1 MENQRYW
8 QEGLDWK
15 RIFLLWGKKLWLLA
29 AAGLAGAVLGGGIYL
44 AVCVLPA
51 ANREYETVSKVYL
64 NFNCEPEDFNEL
76 SYNGYTWNDL
86 MATDPILNT
95 TMENLPPE
103 IGRETVI
110 GATKAE
116 ILSDIRLLTI
126 TITAD
131 RPELAAQIME
141 ATQASLVHLGE
152 TDELFESI
160 EIYSTTEP
168 EQIVWDNRTVRAMI
182 TGAVI
187 ALLTA
192 FLAAAF
198 YYVMDDSVYVA
209 EDVKRRYGILAM
221 GILTKKSGRDVERED
236 GVRNRG
242 DEESHGRT
250 GFEKEFLAN
259 YCYLCRGMKKVAV
272 VSVDSTEDGEEAA
285 KRIEQLME
293 EASLLEEAN
302 LSEKGERAVEGRGED
317 GLDADRQ
324 KKKDGAAA
332 GNGKEPICVALGMP
346 EEDGDVYRR
355 LRDAGGVILA
365 VRFGGKNGKRIE
377 RLLGNL
383 ENQDCRVVG
392 AVIVDGNENFLRM
405 YYGERH

>member
-8 QEGLDWK
+8 QEGMDWK
-15 RIFLLWGKKLWLLA
+15 RIFLLWGKKVWLLA

-51 ANREYETVSKVYL
+51 ANREYETVSKLYL

-86 MATDPILNT
+86 MATDPILNI

-168 EQIVWDNRTVRAMI
+168 EQIVWDNRTARAMI
-182 TGAVI
+182 TGAAI
-187 ALLTA
+187 ALLAA

-209 EDVKRRYGILAM
+209 EDLRKRYGVLAM
-221 GILTKKSGRDVERED
+221 GILTEESRRDKEKD
-236 GVRNRG
+236 GGVRNRG
-242 DEESHGRT
+242 DEEGHSRT
-250 GFEKEFLAN
+250 GFEKELLAN

-272 VSVDSTEDGEEAA
+272 VSVDSAEDGEEAA
-285 KRIEQLME
+285 KRIEQLM
-293 EASLLEEAN
+293 
-302 LSEKGERAVEGRGED
+302 GED

-332 GNGKEPICVALGMP
+332 GNRKKPVCVAFGMP

-355 LRDAGGVILA
+355 LREADGVILA
-365 VRFGGKNGKRIE
+365 VRFGGRNGKKIE
-377 RLLGNL
+377 RMMGNL

-392 AVIVDGNENFLRM
+392 AVIVDGSGKFLRM
-405 YYGERH
+405 YYSKNTFIMQN

>member
-29 AAGLAGAVLGGGIYL
+29 AAGLAGAALGGGIYL

-182 TGAVI
+182 TGAAI
-187 ALLTA
+187 ALLAA

-209 EDVKRRYGILAM
+209 EDLRKRYGVLAM
-221 GILTKKSGRDVERED
+221 GILTEESRRDKEKD
-236 GVRNRG
+236 GGVRNRG
-242 DEESHGRT
+242 DEEGHGRT
-250 GFEKEFLAN
+250 GFEKELLAN

-272 VSVDSTEDGEEAA
+272 VSVDSAEDGEEAA
-285 KRIEQLME
+285 KRIEQLM
-293 EASLLEEAN
+293 
-302 LSEKGERAVEGRGED
+302 GED

-332 GNGKEPICVALGMP
+332 GNRKKPVCAALGMP
-346 EEDGDVYRR
+346 EEDGDVYQR
-355 LRDAGGVILA
+355 LREADGVILA
-365 VRFGGKNGKRIE
+365 VRFGGRNGKKIE
-377 RLLGNL
+377 RMMGNL
-383 ENQDCRVVG
+383 ENQDCRVIG
-392 AVIVDGNENFLRM
+392 AVIVDGNGKFLRM

>member
-8 QEGLDWK
+8 QEGMDWK
-15 RIFLLWGKKLWLLA
+15 RIFLLWGKKVWLLA

-86 MATDPILNT
+86 MATDPILNI

-182 TGAVI
+182 TGAAI
-187 ALLTA
+187 ALLAA

-209 EDVKRRYGILAM
+209 EDLRKRYGVLAM
-221 GILTKKSGRDVERED
+221 GILTEESRRDKEND
-236 GVRNRG
+236 GGIRNRN
-242 DEESHGRT
+242 DEEGHSRI
-250 GFEKEFLAN
+250 GFEKELLAN
-259 YCYLCRGMKKVAV
+259 YCYLCREMKKVAV
-272 VSVDSTEDGEEAA
+272 VSVDSAEDGEEAA

-293 EASLLEEAN
+293 
-302 LSEKGERAVEGRGED
+302 ED

-332 GNGKEPICVALGMP
+332 GNRKKSVCAAFGMP
-346 EEDGDVYRR
+346 EEDGDVYQR
-355 LRDAGGVILA
+355 LREADGVILA
-365 VRFGGKNGKRIE
+365 VRFGGRNGKKIE
-377 RLLGNL
+377 RMMGNL

-392 AVIVDGNENFLRM
+392 AVIVDGSGKFLRM
-405 YYGERH
+405 YYSKNTFIMQN